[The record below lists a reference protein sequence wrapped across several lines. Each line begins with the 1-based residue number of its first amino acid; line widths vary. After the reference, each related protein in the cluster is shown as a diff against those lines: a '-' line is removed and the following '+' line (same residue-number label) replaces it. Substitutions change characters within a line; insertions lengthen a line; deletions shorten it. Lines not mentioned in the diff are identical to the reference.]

1 MHHQAE
7 LEALVELARSG
18 NMRRAADTLG
28 ISQSTLSEVLIRVEA
43 AYGAPLFE
51 RDRRGSRPTV
61 YGKVLVEAAARALDS
76 LREARREIGLIKGA
90 ERGRLAI
97 GAEPGFVEPFLA
109 PAIARGLAR
118 NPELRYRVQATDS
131 SSLVQDLREKRIDFF
146 FGVLPDIATRGV
158 ALRQIGTAQALPFV
172 RAGHPL
178 AGVRRPTLA
187 AVMSFPLVQGPGP
200 RWLVRKVAE
209 ELRGSSAH
217 EQAPARNAAVIVHDF
232 GVVRAL
238 VRQTDAVAFAAAAML
253 TEQVARGEFVCL
265 TLPAHQRALLRLSM
279 LIGTLEERVLPPSAL
294 ALIAELEQVVKAP

>member
-1 MHHQAE
+1 MDHQAE
-7 LEALVELARSG
+7 LETLVELARAG

-28 ISQSTLSEVLIRVEA
+28 ISQSTLSEVLTRIEA

-61 YGKVLVEAAARALDS
+61 YGQVVVEAASRALDA
-76 LREARREIGLIKGA
+76 LRQARREIGLIKGA

-109 PAIARGLAR
+109 PAIARRLAR
-118 NPELRYRVQATDS
+118 NPGLRYRVQATDS

-146 FGVLPDIATRGV
+146 FGVQPDIATRGV
-158 ALRQIGTAQALPFV
+158 ALREIGTAQAVPFV
-172 RAGHPL
+172 RADHPL
-178 AGVRRPTLA
+178 AGARRVTLA
-187 AVMSFPLVQGPGP
+187 SIMTFPLVQGPGP
-200 RWLVRKVAE
+200 RWLVRKIAE
-209 ELRGSSAH
+209 ELRGASAH

-253 TEQVARGEFVCL
+253 TQQVARGEFVCL
-265 TLPAHQRALLRLSM
+265 VLPAHQQALLALPM
-279 LIGTLEERVLPPSAL
+279 LIGTMQDRVLPPSAA
-294 ALIAELEQVVKAP
+294 ALIEELEQVVAAG